1 MDLEKW
7 LKEYEEKITGLFHSR
22 ILFLGLQGSCS
33 RGEADE
39 NSGTVDIK
47 HEEVVNKTEE
57 EIANK
62 ANSGGT
68 IDFGE
73 ADEKKQNNP
82 GF

>member
-1 MDLEKW
+1 MY
-7 LKEYEEKITGLFHSR
+7 EYITGCDF
-22 ILFLGLQGSCS
+22 
-33 RGEADE
+33 GEADE